1 MFIALLSNIVNGSNH
16 TKCVLLSN
24 QKYMTQST
32 PINLH
37 SNEYSQEFDFYSFR
51 FKLDRCVGSYNTLN
65 GLSNIV
71 CVPNKTEDLNLS
83 MLNIITGKPKS

>member
-1 MFIALLSNIVNGSNH
+1 MFITLLSNIVNGSSH
-16 TKCVLLSN
+16 TKCVLLRN
-24 QKYMTQST
+24 QKCMTQST

-65 GLSNIV
+65 ELPNIV

-83 MLNIITGKPKS
+83 MLNIIMGKPKS